1 MHLPVRVILDRE
13 GDLDCTVYKPMSVP
27 LEATEVLA
35 VAAAATATTRQTEP
49 AATATAAARR
59 EEVTLDYP
67 KP

>member
-35 VAAAATATTRQTEP
+35 VAAAATATRQTEP